1 MVLLIYLS
9 QNGLD
14 CCTVVGRPYRSQ
26 SIVELSEIFNSSN
39 DVDELSLIRNELLF
53 RTTRAARKLLAE
65 VDARLGVESE
75 TSTPATI
82 LQIELD
88 TIKKRYELLRQTFD
102 VQGEV
107 LSRWGM
113 TSAMPDELQKLV
125 FDYWSDA
132 VTENEDLFGRTTKKL
147 KADQEKLLSE
157 RKGLSKKAFEIDT
170 TMGVDDV

>member
-1 MVLLIYLS
+1 MPHSMTVLK
-9 QNGLD
+9 
-14 CCTVVGRPYRSQ
+14 
-26 SIVELSEIFNSSN
+26 EIFNGSN
-39 DVDELSLIRNELLF
+39 DLDELNLLRNELLF
-53 RTTRAARKLLAE
+53 RTTNAARKLLAE
-65 VDARLGVESE
+65 VEAKLGLEVE
-75 TSTPATI
+75 TSTPVSI

-125 FDYWSDA
+125 FDYWSNA
-132 VTENEDLFGRTTKKL
+132 VTENEDRFGRTTIKL
-147 KADQEKLLSE
+147 KADQEILLSE
-157 RKGLSKKAFEIDT
+157 RKGFSNKAFEIDA